1 MNTVLPAP
9 MPRTAPPAEPANL
22 GPETV
27 VLYFGNDWFAENRTS
42 SHQIARQLAKQFRVY
57 YVECPGWRA
66 PRGSGR
72 DLKKVFVKLWRFL
85 KGTRTIDGGMRLRTL
100 FQIPFHRFAAVRWL
114 NRRIV
119 RATLGWMKWRHGIED
134 PVAWFHVPHVPFLV
148 GELGER
154 LAVYYCI
161 DDYAAFPGVH
171 PGTVR
176 AMDEE
181 TTRRADVVFVA
192 SDTLLAAKRQLN
204 PNTHVSPHGVEFE
217 HFSRA
222 QDPAL
227 VVPADIAHLTGPV
240 VGFFGLIESFVDLD
254 LIDWLA
260 VRRPDWQFLFLG
272 RVAVPADSLPKR
284 PNVHFIGKRPYAD
297 LPAYAKRFDAC
308 VIPYRACD
316 WSYHANPIKLREYL
330 ATGKPVVA
338 VETPQVKK
346 FADVV
351 EVAASREEFLARLD
365 RVIGSPPNPEEVAR
379 RMARVVG
386 SGWAARVDAVIDTLR
401 AELGIGQIGSGDRLH
416 HRPQLHPA
424 ESV

>member
-1 MNTVLPAP
+1 
-9 MPRTAPPAEPANL
+9 MPTDEAFPPIL
-22 GPETV
+22 F
-27 VLYFGNDWFAENRTS
+27 FGNDWFAENRTS

-57 YVECPGWRA
+57 YIECPGWRA

-85 KGTRTIDGGMRLRTL
+85 RGTRTTPEGLRLRTL

-114 NRRIV
+114 NRRLIG
-119 RATLGWMKWRHGIED
+119 ATLAWMKWRHGIKD
-134 PVAWFHVPHVPFLV
+134 PITWFHVPHVPFLV

-154 LAVYYCI
+154 FAVYYCI
-161 DDYAAFPGVH
+161 DNYAAYPGVD
-171 PGTVR
+171 PETVR
-176 AMDEE
+176 AMDDE

-192 SDTLLAAKRQLN
+192 SDTLLAGKRELN

-217 HFSRA
+217 HFARA

-227 VVPADIAHLTGPV
+227 PVPADIAHLTGPV

-260 VRRPDWQFLFLG
+260 GQRPDWQFLFIG
-272 RVAVPADSLPKR
+272 RVAVPAGSLPRR
-284 PNVHFIGKRPYAD
+284 PNVHFVGKRPYAD

-308 VIPYRACD
+308 VIPSRVGD

-351 EVAASREEFLARLD
+351 EVAAGREEFLARLD
-365 RVIGSPPNPEEVAR
+365 RVLASPPDPDQIAR
-379 RMARVVG
+379 RMARVA
-386 SGWAARVDAVIDTLR
+386 SLSWTARVDAVIDTLR
-401 AELGIGQIGSGDRLH
+401 SEFGVGQPGLTGPRRTLRL
-416 HRPQLHPA
+416 PA
-424 ESV
+424 PRQNS